1 MKSIYGDVLGKLSV
15 SEIFTIQG
23 VPKQEIM
30 PLYLIVLDI
39 FFIREFLKL
48 FFDEC
53 LYLESAAFCQKEL
66 CILTVQIVKVFLSP
80 PACFIGCSLVF

>member
-48 FFDEC
+48 F
-53 LYLESAAFCQKEL
+53 LMN
-66 CILTVQIVKVFLSP
+66 VF
-80 PACFIGCSLVF
+80 I